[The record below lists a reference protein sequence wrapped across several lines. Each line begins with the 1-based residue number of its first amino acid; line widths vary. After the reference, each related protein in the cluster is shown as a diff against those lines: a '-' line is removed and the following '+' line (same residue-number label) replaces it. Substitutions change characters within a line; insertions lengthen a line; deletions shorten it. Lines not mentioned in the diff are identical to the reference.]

1 MFAENPSFL
10 FTPYTLMDEEAL
22 GWSILLAERV
32 IFLHPFPLIL
42 PEPCRPLRERGLI
55 QVLTSPSSPEE
66 IREKDR
72 KIREFQ
78 SFVSQNPDFS
88 FLGYLRQSHR
98 EEPLETRD
106 EILAHLRGGSPKT
119 NRVGGSQGEPAGDI
133 LLGLIHD
140 WISQQWEIDRSLDRL
155 ADQEKALAG
164 IMESGFEFSEDW
176 TAPGSSF
183 AASADP
189 ELFCPPALPAWKKL
203 EERLA
208 PKASSMITTQKWV
221 WQDRYRL
228 DPEDASVITVPLPGR
243 PFRSV
248 DAWPENLQTWS
259 ESGIL
264 LPIRRLLGEL
274 ALDAGPGGPKADA
287 LQAALAG
294 LPPLEP
300 GRYTLVL
307 PHPDRRESESK
318 PPLFLLMRTR
328 EA

>member
-1 MFAENPSFL
+1 MSGEIPSIL
-10 FTPYTLMDEEAL
+10 YSPYTLMDEEAL
-22 GWSILLAERV
+22 GWSLLLSEQV
-32 IFLHPFPLIL
+32 VLLHPFPLIL
-42 PEPCRPLRERGLI
+42 PDPWRPLLERGFI
-55 QVLTSPSSPEE
+55 RVLTSPRSPEE

-72 KIREFQ
+72 KIREFRA
-78 SFVSQNPDFS
+78 FASQHPDFS
-88 FLGYLRQSHR
+88 FLEYLRQSHL
-98 EEPLETRD
+98 EEPLESRD
-106 EILAHLRGGSPKT
+106 EILAHLRGGTPNT
-119 NRVGGSQGEPAGDI
+119 NRVRESQGEPAGDI
-133 LLGLIHD
+133 LLCLIHD
-140 WISQQWEIDRSLDRL
+140 WISQQWEIDHSLERL

-164 IMESGFEFSEDW
+164 IMESGFEFSGDW
-176 TAPGSSF
+176 AAPGSSF
-183 AASADP
+183 VASGDP
-189 ELFCPPALPAWKKL
+189 ELYCPPALLAWKKL

-208 PKASSMITTQKWV
+208 PKASGMITTQKWV

-248 DAWPENLQTWS
+248 DALSENLQTWS

-264 LPIRRLLGEL
+264 PPIRRLLGEL
-274 ALDAGPGGPKADA
+274 ALGAGPGGPKADA

-307 PHPDRRESESK
+307 PHPDRGEPESK